1 MTRIGRKPQGAA
13 LVAPLP
19 GSAHAKRRLTLFLE
33 TLSGHCRVQ
42 DACAELGIGPSRFFA
57 QRAAWLQESL
67 ALLEPRVPGRP
78 VKPAAEVSPEEVRAL
93 RQRVGELETR
103 SAAVQAQVELAHLLP
118 HLRRRLAPGKKT
130 T

>member
-1 MTRIGRKPQGAA
+1 MTRLGRKPQGAA

-42 DACAELGIGPSRFFA
+42 DACTELGIGQSRFFA
-57 QRAAWLQESL
+57 QRAAWLQEAL
-67 ALLEPRVPGRP
+67 ALLEPRLPGRP
-78 VKPAAEVSPEEVRAL
+78 AKPVDEVSPEVQVL
-93 RQRVGELETR
+93 RQRVGELEAR
-103 SAAVQAQVELAHLLP
+103 STALQAQAELAHLLP
-118 HLRRRLAPGKKT
+118 HLRRRVTPGKKT